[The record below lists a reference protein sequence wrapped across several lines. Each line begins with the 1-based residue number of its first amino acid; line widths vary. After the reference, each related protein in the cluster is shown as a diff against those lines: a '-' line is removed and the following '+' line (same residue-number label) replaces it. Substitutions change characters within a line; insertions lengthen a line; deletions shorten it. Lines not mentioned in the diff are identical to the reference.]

1 MPSLVC
7 LPKIEVFVLLN
18 STFENL
24 ARQNKME
31 KVKRKTRK
39 YEKEEDWGGSEDIKN
54 YKQFVA
60 ELLATGKQKK
70 YWYKSQIHMPM
81 GFKNNISEG
90 GKHGDL
96 SYDPETFLI

>member
-24 ARQNKME
+24 ARQKKKKME

-39 YEKEEDWGGSEDIKN
+39 YEKEED
-54 YKQFVA
+54 
-60 ELLATGKQKK
+60 
-70 YWYKSQIHMPM
+70 
-81 GFKNNISEG
+81 
-90 GKHGDL
+90 
-96 SYDPETFLI
+96 

>member
-24 ARQNKME
+24 ARQKKKWRKLKE
-31 KVKRKTRK
+31 KPESMRKRKIR
-39 YEKEEDWGGSEDIKN
+39 GGSEDIKN

-60 ELLATGKQKK
+60 ELLAMGKQKK
-70 YWYKSQIHMPM
+70 Y
-81 GFKNNISEG
+81 
-90 GKHGDL
+90 
-96 SYDPETFLI
+96 